1 MSRFGWAHPQTRGQ
15 YELVN
20 RAFRLLHSLKIPSK
34 LTSDLRRA
42 APLGVLLLLVLA
54 ATWELTLGDRIIAR
68 GDLLLYFY
76 PLRDFAAAAVR
87 DGRIPLW
94 NPYSFMGAPF
104 LANPQ
109 TAVFY
114 PPNVLLSWLPVER
127 AVSLNIVAHLAI
139 AALGAFA
146 MARRAFSMTPLAAVC
161 TGAAFGLG
169 GYLGAQIE
177 HLNQVQVLAWMP
189 LVLTAVLL
197 PIDSARALLRRAAL
211 LAALLALQ
219 ITAGHTQSLYISCVA
234 AGIVALSPLL
244 SSPLSPLPS
253 PLSYLS
259 YLSPLLCLALAVL
272 LAALLCGAQLLPTL
286 DLSRESFRAGGMSL
300 QEAGAFS
307 WRPWVIARALLPTW
321 GDPLFAEYVAY
332 LGAAGLALASL
343 GALATTRRTLL
354 PLLLTILGGVLALG
368 IATPLFGLLYRF
380 APGFNLF
387 RAQARW
393 LAVFALGAALLIG
406 LGIQALQRGLDAR
419 TTKRW
424 RAAWLALIVTLAAAT
439 IIGARFSPEAEY
451 ASLPARS
458 VLLTWAA
465 AAATTSVL
473 VFGAARSQHRRA
485 HIAATLFIV
494 EMLAASQ
501 FQPYSRTTDAG
512 ALTSLRPSTAHLL
525 AERDANDGRVL
536 ALSGLFFDPGD
547 KLEQEMLFSQSLSS
561 DEIYDRLIAS
571 KHKEILSPNLPLL
584 YRLPSVDGYDGGLLP
599 TRRFVEFTQQ
609 FAADASK
616 DGRLREFLKAVPA
629 LPWLSAMNVRYVIA
643 DKTQDVFVDGVF
655 YDLLWTTPLTGAR
668 DISLQPYDATALGT
682 IFGLP
687 NAQPGELVGAL
698 ELHFT
703 DERVER
709 FALRVPANA
718 PIDGFQRTL
727 RWQNPGAP
735 LFARV
740 TPANAS
746 RGLVLRGLT
755 SIDERDGSFLSQI
768 ASADALVRLAHSG
781 DVKIYR
787 IEGDVA
793 PRALLRNTPL
803 APVMVLDES
812 PERVV
817 VSWPQALRSEDTL
830 VLRDACAPGWT
841 ARILQEEGAA
851 EALIECADVMFRGVR
866 VPAGARGVE
875 FVYAPQSLRLGALLS
890 TLGAAILLTLLTVSD
905 RRRQTYPAS

>member
-234 AGIVALSPLL
+234 AGIVA
-244 SSPLSPLPS
+244 
-253 PLSYLS
+253 
-259 YLSPLLCLALAVL
+259 LSPLLCLALAVL

-703 DERVER
+703 DQRVER
-709 FALRVPANA
+709 FTLRVPANA

-803 APVMVLDES
+803 APVIVLDES

>member
-272 LAALLCGAQLLPTL
+272 LAALLCGAQ
-286 DLSRESFRAGGMSL
+286 
-300 QEAGAFS
+300 
-307 WRPWVIARALLPTW
+307 LLPTW

-709 FALRVPANA
+709 FTLRVPATA

-793 PRALLRNTPL
+793 PRALLRNAPL